1 MDALKPLIAK
11 DLEIESRLLSLPN
24 LEDVKSVLQKGLA
37 ENFDNVEVSVV
48 ECPDL
53 TQAPFNL
60 ASKGLCGNPRVLDI
74 GGVPYLVPIAQKNK
88 LYDMKDYPKL
98 TGFSSKEDCLII
110 GAGAAPWTY
119 LERNAEMMPNLLV
132 KKDGTIIQK
141 THIARTHDKDQSY
154 ELIALPET
162 ETKMSLL
169 GNLFLSNGEGG
180 QVIKVSCKKRTGGDN
195 FVSCMRKCLEKEFPT
210 ESVGLGGVFCAQK
223 GQLKIHVMPEFSSTP
238 LKSDSDVENWLN
250 FYTMDSKFTCL
261 SVFVSRDPGLDLRVE
276 HTHGLNKEKCQ
287 GGHYHYDTTPE
298 EVEYIGYFNIAEYCY
313 RVDRPKVTHMIG
325 RD

>member
-11 DLEIESRLLSLPN
+11 DLEIESRLLSLPK

>member
-1 MDALKPLIAK
+1 MEVLKPLTAK
-11 DLEIESRLLSLPN
+11 DLEIESRILSNPP
-24 LEDVKSVLQKGLA
+24 LEDVKAVLQKGLSKNF
-37 ENFDNVEVSVV
+37 ENVKVSVV
-48 ECPDL
+48 QCPDL

-60 ASKGLCGNPRVLDI
+60 ASKGLCGNSRILDI
-74 GGVPYLVPIAQKNK
+74 GGVPYLVPLAQKNK
-88 LYDMKDYPKL
+88 LYDMKDYPKF
-98 TGFSSKEDCLII
+98 TGMSSKEDCLII

-119 LERNAEMMPNLLV
+119 LERNAEMMPNLVV
-132 KKDGTIIQK
+132 KHDGTVIQK
-141 THIARTHDKDQSY
+141 THIARTHDKDQAY

-169 GNLFLSNGEGG
+169 GNLFLSNGESG
-180 QVIKVSCKKRTGGDN
+180 QVIKVNCKKRSGTDN
-195 FVSCMRKCLEKEFPT
+195 FVSCMRKCLEEEFPS

-223 GQLKIHVMPEFSSTP
+223 GQVKIHVMPEFSSKP
-238 LKSDSDVENWLN
+238 LASDSDVENWLN

-276 HTHGLNKEKCQ
+276 HTHGLNKDKGQ

-298 EVEYIGYFNIAEYCY
+298 EVEYTGYFNLAEYCY

>member
-1 MDALKPLIAK
+1 MDVLRPLIAK